1 MGGSKKP
8 TAANKSAGGSKDAGK
23 KGKKD
28 KGTES
33 SQKKAEIIVKVDG
46 AQALRIVKGTKV
58 ITVQELARQ
67 LGVKISAANS
77 FLKDAVSQGS
87 VSVIGG
93 HSGHYLYQDSAVV
106 ATAVAKAEAAAP
118 TPGAAGSADT
128 AAAATDAA
136 AKPSTE
142 SAAPAADPAA
152 STQTAA
158 PSAEPATENVGHSQ
172 DPKAG
177 LS

>member
-106 ATAVAKAEAAAP
+106 AKAEATAP